1 MAEPAARARQALDEP
16 LAPYLPLFQ
25 GDPEYRFDVL
35 EIRHALEGATAWHAA
50 LRATD
55 EDRTRIA
62 QAFQTM
68 MDAHGKNDPSG
79 EAEADAA
86 FHLSIAEASHNLVL
100 LQVMRGLFELLQT
113 NISQSREKLYTSA
126 RTFSPLSDQHREMM
140 DAVLAGDPERARA
153 AAHAH
158 LEFVH
163 TTLRTLDDNEA
174 RRARASRLPSHTVD
188 PMIISAST
196 DYRAAAERR
205 LPPFLFHYID
215 GGAYAEHTLKR
226 NVSDLSDIA
235 LRQRILRNMSDL
247 SLETELF
254 GETLAMPVALAPVGL
269 TGMYARR
276 GEVQAARAADSR
288 GIPFTLST
296 VSVCPIEEVAPAIQR
311 PMWFQLYVL
320 RDRGFMRNA
329 LERAQAAGVTT
340 LVFTV
345 DMPVPGARYR
355 DAHSGM
361 SGPNASLRRIGQAIT
376 HPHWAWDVGLFGR
389 PHDLGNIS
397 TYRGNPTGLEDYI
410 GWLGSNFDPS
420 ISWKDLEWI
429 REFWKGPMVIKG
441 ILDPDDAR
449 DAVRFGADGIV
460 VSNHG
465 GRQLDGVLSTARALP
480 AIADAVQGD
489 LKILA
494 DSGIRTGLD
503 VVRMLALGADT
514 VLLGRAFVYAL
525 AAHGEAGVANL
536 LDLIAKEMRVA
547 MTLTGAR
554 RIADI
559 GRDSLVSLP

>member
-1 MAEPAARARQALDEP
+1 
-16 LAPYLPLFQ
+16 
-25 GDPEYRFDVL
+25 
-35 EIRHALEGATAWHAA
+35 
-50 LRATD
+50 
-55 EDRTRIA
+55 
-62 QAFQTM
+62 
-68 MDAHGKNDPSG
+68 
-79 EAEADAA
+79 
-86 FHLSIAEASHNLVL
+86 
-100 LQVMRGLFELLQT
+100 
-113 NISQSREKLYTSA
+113 
-126 RTFSPLSDQHREMM
+126 
-140 DAVLAGDPERARA
+140 
-153 AAHAH
+153 
-158 LEFVH
+158 
-163 TTLRTLDDNEA
+163 
-174 RRARASRLPSHTVD
+174 
-188 PMIISAST
+188 MIISAST
-196 DYRAAAERR
+196 DYRAAAQRR

-361 SGPNASLRRIGQAIT
+361 SGPNASLRRFGQAIT
-376 HPHWAWDVGLFGR
+376 HPQWAWDVGLFGR

-397 TYRGNPTGLEDYI
+397 AYRGNPTGLADYI

-449 DAVRFGADGIV
+449 DALKFGADGIV

-494 DSGIRTGLD
+494 DSGIRNGLD

-525 AAHGEAGVANL
+525 AAQGEAGVANL